1 MKIIGR
7 HKEKAKFQ
15 EYINSESSEFVVV
28 YGRRR
33 VGKTYLVR
41 EFFDRKFDFYHTCI
55 ANSDKD
61 TQLSEFN
68 FALNQTAQKLP
79 HTPVNSW
86 FDAFHKLEY
95 ILQNSKNKGKKVV
108 FLDELPWMDTQ
119 KSGFVQA
126 LELFWNKWASA
137 RNDILLIA
145 CGSAASWLFDKVINS
160 RGGLH
165 NRATQQIHLK
175 PFTLA
180 ECEEFFR
187 EKKVTLSR
195 KQIAEAYMI
204 FGGTPYYLN
213 FFRTNLS
220 LSQNVDAILFAEDAP
235 LKNEFLSLYQS
246 LFNHS
251 EKYIEIV
258 KALGTK
264 KKGLTRDE
272 ILSFTKQTNGGGF
285 SKLLKDLELSG
296 FIRKYYCIDKKE
308 KDAIYQ
314 LTDFFTLFYFNFIAS
329 QKHNDNNFWQH
340 IIDNT
345 QHRAWS
351 GFAFEQLCLYHLPLV
366 KQKLGISGVLTNV
379 ASWIGTFDSKK
390 VQIDLLIDRNDG
402 VINLCEMKFS
412 KGIFTLDK
420 AIQLNLLNKIE
431 VFRQNI
437 KSKKTIHLTMLTPF
451 GISQNEYSSDVNS
464 EIILDDLF
472 EQIR

>member
-7 HKEKAKFQ
+7 HIEKAQFQ
-15 EYINSESSEFVVV
+15 EYINSESSEFVVI

-33 VGKTYLVR
+33 IGKTFLIR
-41 EFFDRKFDFYHTCI
+41 EFFNKKFDFYHTGV

-68 FALNQTAQKLP
+68 YSLQQTAQKLP
-79 HTPVNSW
+79 NTPVNSW
-86 FDAFHKLEY
+86 FDAFHKLEH
-95 ILQNSKNKGKKVV
+95 LLENSKNKKKKVV

-137 RNDILLIA
+137 RNDILLIT
-145 CGSAASWLFDKVINS
+145 CGSAASWLFDNVINS

-175 PFTLA
+175 SFTLA
-180 ECEEFFR
+180 ECEEFFK
-187 EKKVTLSR
+187 EKKVVLSR

-204 FGGTPYYLN
+204 FGGVPYYLN
-213 FFRTNLS
+213 FFKKNLS
-220 LSQNVDAILFAEDAP
+220 LPQNVDAILFAEGAP
-235 LKNEFLSLYQS
+235 LKNEFLSLYKS

-251 EKYIEIV
+251 DKYIGIV

-264 KKGLTRDE
+264 TKGLTRDE
-272 ILSFTKQTNGGGF
+272 ILTSTKQTNGGGF

-296 FIRKYYCIDKKE
+296 FIRKYYSIDKKE

-314 LTDFFTLFYFNFIAS
+314 LTDFFTLFYFNFIAN

-340 IIDNT
+340 SIDNA

-351 GFAFEQLCLYHLPLV
+351 GFAFEQLCLYHLSLV

-379 ASWIGTFDSKK
+379 ASWIGTYNHKK

-402 VINLCEMKFS
+402 IINLCEMKFS
-412 KGIFTLDK
+412 KGVFTLDK
-420 AIQLNLLNKIE
+420 VTLQNLLNKTE

-437 KSKKTIHLTMLTPF
+437 KSKKAIHLTMLTPF
-451 GISQNEYSSDVNS
+451 GISQNEYASEINA

-472 EQIR
+472 K

>member
-7 HKEKAKFQ
+7 HKEQATFQ
-15 EYINSESSEFVVV
+15 ALTNSESSEFVVV

-33 VGKTYLVR
+33 VGKTFLVR
-41 EFFDRKFDFYHTCI
+41 EFFDKKFDFYHTGI
-55 ANSDKD
+55 ANSDKS

-68 FALNQTAQKLP
+68 FALNQSTQKLP
-79 HTPVNSW
+79 DTPVNSW
-86 FDAFHKLEY
+86 FDAFHKLEF
-95 ILQNSKNKGKKVV
+95 ILEHAENKGKKVV

-137 RNDILLIA
+137 RNDILLIV
-145 CGSAASWLFDKVINS
+145 CGSAASWLFDNVINN

-165 NRATQQIHLK
+165 NRVTQQIYLK
-175 PFTLA
+175 SFTLA
-180 ECEEFFR
+180 ECEAFFK

-204 FGGTPYYLN
+204 FGGIPYYLN
-213 FFRTNLS
+213 LFKKNLS
-220 LSQNVDAILFAEDAP
+220 LAQNVDAILFAEDAP
-235 LKNEFLSLYQS
+235 LKNEFFSLYQS

-258 KALGTK
+258 KALGAKT
-264 KKGLTRDE
+264 KGLTRDE
-272 ILSFTKQTNGGGF
+272 ILSLTKQTNGGGF
-285 SKLLKDLELSG
+285 TKLLKDLELSS
-296 FIRKYYCIDKKE
+296 FIRKYYSINKKE

-314 LTDFFTLFYFNFIAS
+314 LTDFFSLYYYHFMDN
-329 QKHNDNNFWQH
+329 QKHGDENYWQH
-340 IIDNT
+340 FMDNAS
-345 QHRAWS
+345 HRAWS

-379 ASWIGTFDSKK
+379 ASWIGSFDNKK

-412 KGIFTLDK
+412 KGIYTLDK
-420 AIQLNLLNKIE
+420 TTWENLLNKIE
-431 VFRQNI
+431 VFRQNT
-437 KSKKTIHLTMLTPF
+437 KSKKAIHLTMLTPF
-451 GISQNEYSSDVNS
+451 GILQNEYASDVNS

-472 EQIR
+472 K

>member
-7 HKEKAKFQ
+7 HKEQTKFQ
-15 EYINSESSEFVVV
+15 EFMSSASSEFVVV

-33 VGKTYLVR
+33 VGKTFLVR
-41 EFFDRKFDFYHTCI
+41 EFFDKKFDFYHTGV
-55 ANSDKD
+55 ANSDKA

-68 FALNQTAQKLP
+68 FALNQTAKKLP
-79 HTPVNSW
+79 ITPVNSW
-86 FDAFHKLEY
+86 FDAFHKLEF
-95 ILQNSKNKGKKVV
+95 ILENSKNKGKKVI

-137 RNDILLIA
+137 RNDILLIV
-145 CGSAASWLFDKVINS
+145 CGSATSWLFDKVINN

-165 NRATQQIHLK
+165 NRVTQQIHLK

-180 ECEEFFR
+180 ECEEFFK
-187 EKKVTLSR
+187 EKKLSLSR
-195 KQIAEAYMI
+195 KQIAETYMI
-204 FGGTPYYLN
+204 FGGVPYYLN
-213 FFRTNLS
+213 FFKKNLS
-220 LSQNVDAILFAEDAP
+220 LPQNVDTVLFSEDAP

-264 KKGLTRDE
+264 VKGLTRDE
-272 ILSFTKQTNGGGF
+272 ILSLTKQTNGGGF
-285 SKLLKDLELSG
+285 SKTLKNLELSG
-296 FIRKYYCIDKKE
+296 FIRKYYSIEKKE

-314 LTDFFTLFYFNFIAS
+314 LTDFFTLFYFNFIAN
-329 QKHNDNNFWQH
+329 QKHRDENYWQH
-340 IIDNT
+340 LIDNT
-345 QHRAWS
+345 KHRAWS

-379 ASWIGTFDSKK
+379 ASWIGSFDNKK

-402 VINLCEMKFS
+402 VINLCEMKFA
-412 KGIFTLDK
+412 KGVYSIDK
-420 AIQLNLLNKIE
+420 TTWQNLLNKIE
-431 VFRQNI
+431 IFRQNT
-437 KSKKTIHLTMLTPF
+437 KSKKAIHLTMLTPF
-451 GISQNEYSSDVNS
+451 GILQNEYSSDINS

-472 EQIR
+472 L